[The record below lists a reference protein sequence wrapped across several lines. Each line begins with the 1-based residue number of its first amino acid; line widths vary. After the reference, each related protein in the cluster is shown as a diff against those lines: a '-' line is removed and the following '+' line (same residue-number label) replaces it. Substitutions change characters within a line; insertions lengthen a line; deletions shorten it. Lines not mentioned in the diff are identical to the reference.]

1 LAFAASAAT
10 KRLSVARASS
20 SGVPAVA
27 DAIMSDIT
35 NGATTV
41 KQPDIAVLDYS
52 LPLINGIEATR
63 QAHLPKTE
71 VLIFTM
77 HDNETLIQEL
87 MKAGARGYLLKSDA
101 SRDLIAAIE
110 ALAIHKPFPRS
121 PKHC

>member
-1 LAFAASAAT
+1 
-10 KRLSVARASS
+10 VA
-20 SGVPAVA
+20 
-27 DAIMSDIT
+27 
-35 NGATTV
+35 
-41 KQPDIAVLDYS
+41 L
-52 LPLINGIEATR
+52 E
-63 QAHLPKTE
+63 TE

-77 HDNETLIQEL
+77 HDNETLIQAL